1 MHGFGK
7 PRQRGKKVFSLFRGS
22 GPHSWRVKVFGMDID
37 VGQSFGGHEDRKA
50 EGELGRWFVFRNESR
65 RGIKKLS
72 NAHARVWK
80 PAPDRPVYHI
90 IVERTEVLHPGE
102 KNFLVGFCALRT
114 HRGSKKS
121 SVKDSDLGK
130 ALLAT
135 TRHPAGGN

>member
-80 PAPDRPVYHI
+80 PAPEGNLFPRAVILSFTNNTHESAFQLLRQPV
-90 IVERTEVLHPGE
+90 
-102 KNFLVGFCALRT
+102 FLLKLMPPVSICLIC
-114 HRGSKKS
+114 
-121 SVKDSDLGK
+121 
-130 ALLAT
+130 
-135 TRHPAGGN
+135 